1 MALAES
7 AMAGGLGVAASVV
20 GLAPD
25 GAGSDLVALFSESTT
40 RFLVEVRPADLEA
53 LRAAMGPHALHDMG
67 AVTAEPRLEV
77 TGASGASLISLD
89 LAQVREAF
97 HGSFAG

>member
-1 MALAES
+1 M
-7 AMAGGLGVAASVV
+7 
-20 GLAPD
+20 
-25 GAGSDLVALFSESTT
+25 GAHAVHDL
-40 RFLVEVRPADLEA
+40 
-53 LRAAMGPHALHDMG
+53 G